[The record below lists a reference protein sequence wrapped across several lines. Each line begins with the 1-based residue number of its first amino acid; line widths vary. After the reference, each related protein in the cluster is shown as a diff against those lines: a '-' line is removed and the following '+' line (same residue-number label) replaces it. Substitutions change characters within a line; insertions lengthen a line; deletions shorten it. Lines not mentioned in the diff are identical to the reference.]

1 MAMRIVAGRWRGRQI
16 EVPVDPGVRPTADK
30 IREAW
35 LSIVSLDLPDARVLE
50 LFAGSGALGLEALS
64 RGAASADFVESSP
77 RALVTLR
84 RNIEGLGAAAASTV
98 HRADAV
104 QFMRT
109 LPADAYDV
117 VFADPPYALDAAQR
131 IAERWLEV
139 PFAGLLSIE
148 HASATP
154 MPPGG
159 ETRRY
164 GMTSITFYRR
174 PPAATGR

>member
-77 RALVTLR
+77 RALTTLR
-84 RNIEGLGAAAASTV
+84 RNIEGLGAGAAATV

-104 QFMRT
+104 QFMQT

-131 IAERWLEV
+131 IAQRWLEV
-139 PFAGLLSIE
+139 PFAELLSIE
-148 HASATP
+148 HASSMT

-174 PPAATGR
+174 TGGAAER